1 MSKNFKDFNFGSM
14 PWLDY
19 DKKHIWH
26 PYSRIKRPENNY
38 PVESAS
44 GCIIKLA
51 NGQHLVD
58 GMSSW
63 WAVIHGYNHPHIVE
77 AIENQASKL
86 CHVMFGGLTHQPA
99 IELGEKLISMTPK
112 NLKQVFFSDSGSVSV
127 EVAMKMAIQYQ
138 QSIGEKQKRKFLTVR
153 GGYHGDTFGAM
164 SVCDPITGMHTLFST
179 AITKQVFTNKPDIS
193 YSDIWEQPSF
203 NSFQTE
209 FYKHRAELAGII
221 LEPIVQGAGGMWFY
235 HPEFLNQIKLLLEDE
250 STLLILDEIATGF
263 GRTGKMFGHEHTN
276 VVPDIMCLGKALT
289 GGHISLAATLTS
301 AEVSETISEKG
312 IRTFMHGPTF
322 MANPLACA
330 ASIASL
336 DLLKNSN
343 WASNIHR
350 IEKQL
355 QSELKQASSFEIVTD
370 VRVLGAIGVVELN
383 RDVNVE
389 KAIKF
394 FVSKNVWIRPFKNL
408 IYLMPPYIVN
418 KQEITQ
424 LTSSL
429 IEAIKNNEV

>member
-138 QSIGEKQKRKFLTVR
+138 QSIGE
-153 GGYHGDTFGAM
+153 
-164 SVCDPITGMHTLFST
+164 
-179 AITKQVFTNKPDIS
+179 
-193 YSDIWEQPSF
+193 
-203 NSFQTE
+203 
-209 FYKHRAELAGII
+209 
-221 LEPIVQGAGGMWFY
+221 
-235 HPEFLNQIKLLLEDE
+235 
-250 STLLILDEIATGF
+250 
-263 GRTGKMFGHEHTN
+263 
-276 VVPDIMCLGKALT
+276 
-289 GGHISLAATLTS
+289 
-301 AEVSETISEKG
+301 
-312 IRTFMHGPTF
+312 
-322 MANPLACA
+322 
-330 ASIASL
+330 
-336 DLLKNSN
+336 
-343 WASNIHR
+343 
-350 IEKQL
+350 
-355 QSELKQASSFEIVTD
+355 
-370 VRVLGAIGVVELN
+370 
-383 RDVNVE
+383 
-389 KAIKF
+389 
-394 FVSKNVWIRPFKNL
+394 
-408 IYLMPPYIVN
+408 
-418 KQEITQ
+418 
-424 LTSSL
+424 
-429 IEAIKNNEV
+429 